1 MQIIGQKFTVWQQ
14 INQEILKHNK
24 AMKWKVFNKK
34 NAFTLFLGFICGFIN
49 GFLGSGGGI
58 IAVQSLQKL
67 GVETKKSHATSLFV
81 ILPLTLVSGI
91 IYFLSGYVDM
101 KVGTYLAIAAGVGGV
116 IGSIFLG
123 KINPKS
129 LDIIFTLLILISG
142 IRMVFG

>member
-1 MQIIGQKFTVWQQ
+1 
-14 INQEILKHNK
+14 
-24 AMKWKVFNKK
+24 MKWKIFNKK
-34 NAFTLFLGFICGFIN
+34 NGIALLFGFICGFIN

-58 IAVQSLQKL
+58 IAVQSLQRL

-101 KVGTYLAIAAGVGGV
+101 KMGTYLVIAAGVGGI

-123 KINPKS
+123 KINPKA
-129 LDIIFTLLILISG
+129 LNLIFTLLIIISG
-142 IRMVFG
+142 VRMVLG

>member
-1 MQIIGQKFTVWQQ
+1 M
-14 INQEILKHNK
+14 LKHNK
-24 AMKWKVFNKK
+24 FMKWKIFNKK
-34 NAFTLFLGFICGFIN
+34 NGVTLLFGFICGFIN

-101 KVGTYLAIAAGVGGV
+101 KVGVYLAIAAGVGGI

-123 KINPKS
+123 KINPKA
-129 LDIIFTLLILISG
+129 LDMIFTLLIIISG
-142 IRMVFG
+142 VRMVLG

>member
-1 MQIIGQKFTVWQQ
+1 
-14 INQEILKHNK
+14 
-24 AMKWKVFNKK
+24 MKWKIFNKK
-34 NAFTLFLGFICGFIN
+34 NGVTLLFGFICGFIN
-49 GFLGSGGGI
+49 WFLGSGGGI

-101 KVGTYLAIAAGVGGV
+101 KVGVYLAIAAGVGGI

-123 KINPKS
+123 KINPKA
-129 LDIIFTLLILISG
+129 LDMIFTLLIIISG
-142 IRMVFG
+142 VRMVLG